1 MSSFEILKYGECMLT
16 SIHGCIWC
24 KVQIAGQ
31 ESETNWPMPGIGSL
45 SLMSKVCLFSPLWG
59 FTFRSGCCPE
69 SLTYLWFSL
78 VCKCNVGVPIA
89 ALCFRA
95 MSVPAWKCALDILIL
110 VLFILDSRARGSVAS
125 EGGSCQR
132 QGTVG
137 KRTQNW
143 RYPTRGHGNIDWSVV
158 VCDESTELTRLT
170 LDFLRVRRA

>member
-1 MSSFEILKYGECMLT
+1 MSSFEILKYWECILT

-31 ESETNWPMPGIGSL
+31 ESETSRPMPGVGSL
-45 SLMSKVCLFSPLWG
+45 ALMSKIYLLSSLWG
-59 FTFRSGCCPE
+59 FTFRSGCCPPG
-69 SLTYLWFSL
+69 LTYVCFSL
-78 VCKCNVGVPIA
+78 VCEYNVGVPRA
-89 ALCFRA
+89 ALGFWA
-95 MSVPAWKCALDILIL
+95 MSVSAWKCALDILIL

-143 RYPTRGHGNIDWSVV
+143 RYPTCGHGNIDWSLV

-170 LDFLRVRRA
+170 LDC